1 MHIFHQPLV
10 RVVIAAVAALLLTI
24 AAGISGPINQL
35 VITDARGDRG
45 MLAPYVH
52 GRNGIGYLYTTYVFD
67 SLLSQSKDG
76 ELVPA
81 LARRWT
87 VSKDGLTCDLYL
99 DLRASW
105 HDGQQVTAADAAF
118 TFSYMKEHPYVF
130 VSVENVREAEVISP
144 DHLKIFLKKP
154 DAGLLNGLLLSM
166 PVLPKHVYQDVVEP
180 QRFAEPDAVIGS
192 GPYRLVEYSKAQ
204 GRYVL
209 EGNADYYLGK
219 PKFKRIAIVKMATD
233 AALRAAHAGEIDV
246 ISYLPPDRLEQ
257 AEAIGMNVAKAFSHH
272 SLRLGYNHNGRFN
285 DKALRH
291 AIAYAIDRPAIIET
305 VFQKTADVA
314 DTGFIQEESPWHSQ
328 DKHPEYL
335 FNPQRATDLLLSKGW
350 DRGEDGQWY
359 RDGERVVLRLLASRR
374 ESKTAKV
381 LAEQLETFGI
391 ELEVRILERAALQ
404 DTLSEGNYDLALYAS
419 GTLGDPNGIMR
430 RVFGR
435 KWASDGYQGE
445 HLQSLVIAQ
454 SVATNKTERQKIL
467 GEFQKAYSEELPA
480 YAIANPHMVTAY
492 NDKLSS
498 LQFMPGGVAIGVP
511 SALHKSY
518 LVD

>member
-10 RVVIAAVAALLLTI
+10 RVAIAAVAALLLTI
-24 AAGISGPINQL
+24 AAGIAGPINQL

-52 GRNGIGYLYTTYVFD
+52 GRNGIAYLYTTYVFD

-81 LARRWT
+81 LARHWT
-87 VSKDGLTCDLYL
+87 VSKDGLTCDVYL

-130 VSVENVREAEVISP
+130 VSVDNVREAEVVSP
-144 DHLKIFLKKP
+144 GHLKISLKKP

-166 PVLPKHVYQDVVEP
+166 PVLPKHVYQGVVEP

-209 EGNADYYLGK
+209 EGNTDYYLGK

-257 AEAIGMNVAKAFSHH
+257 AEAIGLNVAKAYSHH
-272 SLRLGYNHNGRFN
+272 SLRLGFNHSGRFN
-285 DKALRH
+285 DKSLRH
-291 AIAYAIDRPAIIET
+291 AIAYAIDRTAIIQT
-305 VFQKTADVA
+305 VFQKTAEVA

-328 DKHPEYL
+328 EKHSEYS
-335 FNPQRATDLLLSKGW
+335 FNPQRSSDLLISKGW
-350 DRGEDGQWY
+350 DRGEDGLWS
-359 RDGERVVLRLLASRR
+359 RDGEQVALRLLASRR

-404 DTLSEGNYDLALYAS
+404 DSLSEGNYDLALYSS

-430 RVFGR
+430 RVFGS
-435 KWASDGYQGE
+435 KWASDGYDGQE
-445 HLQSLVIAQ
+445 LKALVIAQ
-454 SVATNKTERQKIL
+454 SVATTLKERQEIL
-467 GEFQKAYSEELPA
+467 DKFQEVYSQELPA

>member
-1 MHIFHQPLV
+1 
-10 RVVIAAVAALLLTI
+10 
-24 AAGISGPINQL
+24 
-35 VITDARGDRG
+35 

-87 VSKDGLTCDLYL
+87 VSKDGLTCDVYL

-130 VSVENVREAEVISP
+130 VSVDNVREAEVVSP
-144 DHLKIFLKKP
+144 DHLKLSLKKP

-166 PVLPKHVYQDVVEP
+166 PVLPKHVYQDVAEP
-180 QRFAEPDAVIGS
+180 QRFAAPEAVIGS

-204 GRYVL
+204 GRYLL
-209 EGNADYYLGK
+209 EGNADYFLGK
-219 PKFKRIAIVKMATD
+219 PKFKHIAIVKMATD
-233 AALRAAHAGEIDV
+233 AALRAAQAGDIDV

-257 AEAIGMNVAKAFSHH
+257 AEEIGLNVAKAFSHH
-272 SLRLGYNHNGRFN
+272 SVRLGFNHSGRFK
-285 DKALRH
+285 DKSLRH
-291 AIAYAIDRPAIIET
+291 AIAYAIDRPAIIKT
-305 VFQKTADVA
+305 VFQETADVA
-314 DTGFIQEESPWHSQ
+314 DTGFFQEESVWHSKEQ
-328 DKHPEYL
+328 HPAYAFDL
-335 FNPQRATDLLLSKGW
+335 QRASDLLISNGW
-350 DRGEDGQWY
+350 TREEDGVWY
-359 RDGERVVLRLLASRR
+359 RDGEQVALRLLASRR

-381 LAEQLETFGI
+381 IAEQLETFGI
-391 ELEVRILERAALQ
+391 ELDVRILERAALQ
-404 DTLSEGNYDLALYAS
+404 DSLTEGNYDLALYAS

-430 RVFGR
+430 RVFGS
-435 KWASDGYQGE
+435 KWASDDYSGE
-445 HLQSLVIAQ
+445 ELRSLAIAQ
-454 SVATNKTERQKIL
+454 SVATTLKERQEIL
-467 GEFQKAYSEELPA
+467 GEFQNVYSEELPA
-480 YAIANPHMVTAY
+480 YAIANPYMVTAY

-498 LQFMPGGVAIGVP
+498 LKFMPGGVAIGVP

>member
-10 RVVIAAVAALLLTI
+10 RVAIAAVAALLLTI
-24 AAGISGPINQL
+24 AAGIAGPKNQL

-67 SLLSQSKDG
+67 SLLGQSKDG

-87 VSKDGLTCDLYL
+87 VSKDGLTCDVYL

-130 VSVENVREAEVISP
+130 VSVDNVREAEVVSP
-144 DHLKIFLKKP
+144 DHLKLSLKKP

-166 PVLPKHVYQDVVEP
+166 PVLPKHVYQDVAEP
-180 QRFAEPDAVIGS
+180 QRFAAPEAVIGS

-204 GRYVL
+204 GRYLL
-209 EGNADYYLGK
+209 EGNADYFLGK
-219 PKFKRIAIVKMATD
+219 PKFKHIAIVKMSTD
-233 AALRAAHAGEIDV
+233 AALRAAQAGDIDV

-257 AEAIGMNVAKAFSHH
+257 AEEIGLNVAKAFSHH
-272 SLRLGYNHNGRFN
+272 SVRLGFNHSGRFK
-285 DKALRH
+285 DKSLRH
-291 AIAYAIDRPAIIET
+291 AIAYAIDRPAIIKT
-305 VFQKTADVA
+305 VFQETADVA
-314 DTGFIQEESPWHSQ
+314 DTGFFQEESVWHSKEQ
-328 DKHPEYL
+328 HPAYAFDL
-335 FNPQRATDLLLSKGW
+335 QRASDLLISNGW
-350 DRGEDGQWY
+350 TREEDGVWY
-359 RDGERVVLRLLASRR
+359 RDGEQVALRLLASRR

-381 LAEQLETFGI
+381 IAEQLETFGI
-391 ELEVRILERAALQ
+391 ELDVRILERAALQ
-404 DTLSEGNYDLALYAS
+404 DSLTEGNYDLALYAS

-430 RVFGR
+430 RVFGS
-435 KWASDGYQGE
+435 KWASDDYSGE
-445 HLQSLVIAQ
+445 ELRSLAIAQ
-454 SVATNKTERQKIL
+454 SVATTLKERQEIL
-467 GEFQKAYSEELPA
+467 GEFQNVYSEELPA
-480 YAIANPHMVTAY
+480 YAIANPYMVTAY

-498 LQFMPGGVAIGVP
+498 LKFMPGGVAIGVP